1 MSLTTFRKFLE
12 VKDVLIVEANKD
24 EIYQKYYKQAIDEE
38 SFNKI
43 IAMFQNN
50 SDVRWIVQAF
60 KELKSDDEKRRF
72 LDEDMPK
79 LKDYFETLNMLKR
92 KNNPEAKALNLFSIK
107 SIPQLAKA
115 VNSIL
120 GSTDTEESAPM
131 SGGGGWKT
139 MFMGKG
145 GKPLNMEKIF
155 ENSEYIVVRPM
166 DKDSLGEAARGSEW
180 CVSYDKDN
188 CMIDSYAPE
197 KNKRGNE
204 NRLYL
209 IRNKQNKKD
218 SYLFHFISNQMMDYN
233 DQSLSIDDIINSK
246 PSFKEAMLS
255 LLNNPEIK
263 EEILDSADGC
273 LNYLMLLDSME
284 DAE

>member
-107 SIPQLAKA
+107 SIGEPKYRK
-115 VNSIL
+115 IL
-120 GSTDTEESAPM
+120 
-131 SGGGGWKT
+131 
-139 MFMGKG
+139 
-145 GKPLNMEKIF
+145 
-155 ENSEYIVVRPM
+155 R
-166 DKDSLGEAARGSEW
+166 
-180 CVSYDKDN
+180 SYDKDSN
-188 CMIDSYAPE
+188 EMKEQYVGKDCE
-197 KNKRGNE
+197 KLMGVLKLRYPLKNGVFQNE
-204 NRLYL
+204 
-209 IRNKQNKKD
+209 Q
-218 SYLFHFISNQMMDYN
+218 
-233 DQSLSIDDIINSK
+233 DI
-246 PSFKEAMLS
+246 LT
-255 LLNNPEIK
+255 LLNHI
-263 EEILDSADGC
+263 
-273 LNYLMLLDSME
+273 
-284 DAE
+284 

>member
-92 KNNPEAKALNLFSIK
+92 KNNPRADYQSNL
-107 SIPQLAKA
+107 
-115 VNSIL
+115 
-120 GSTDTEESAPM
+120 
-131 SGGGGWKT
+131 
-139 MFMGKG
+139 
-145 GKPLNMEKIF
+145 
-155 ENSEYIVVRPM
+155 
-166 DKDSLGEAARGSEW
+166 
-180 CVSYDKDN
+180 C
-188 CMIDSYAPE
+188 
-197 KNKRGNE
+197 
-204 NRLYL
+204 
-209 IRNKQNKKD
+209 
-218 SYLFHFISNQMMDYN
+218 
-233 DQSLSIDDIINSK
+233 
-246 PSFKEAMLS
+246 
-255 LLNNPEIK
+255 
-263 EEILDSADGC
+263 
-273 LNYLMLLDSME
+273 
-284 DAE
+284 